1 MLDSDRPPETEAP
14 EELLADMPLPSDAK
28 TFFLG
33 GMFFLAILTTAYIA
47 RDIVLPLIF
56 ALMLNLL
63 MQPALRMLERSRVPK
78 GAGSDFA
85 HSYRVRDDCRTWRR
99 HLRTR
104 RSVDSQAARR
114 RSPPSGAVELSQRP
128 YRHASDLSGGGQQFR
143 RRGPAAKLGRAF
155 GRRSNSLERLCR
167 DAKLRQRPVHHCPVS
182 LLPACFG
189 GQLPAAV
196 RRAAARVQKQAAG
209 GRHLAANRTRY
220 FRLSPHNYPHERPC
234 RRRDRPRH
242 VVDRSRRSFWLWG
255 VPGAILSAPI
265 LATTK
270 IVCDRVRPLAALGHT
285 LAG

>member
-1 MLDSDRPPETEAP
+1 M
-14 EELLADMPLPSDAK
+14 
-28 TFFLG
+28 
-33 GMFFLAILTTAYIA
+33 
-47 RDIVLPLIF
+47 
-56 ALMLNLL
+56 
-63 MQPALRMLERSRVPK
+63 
-78 GAGSDFA
+78 
-85 HSYRVRDDCRTWRR
+85 
-99 HLRTR
+99 
-104 RSVDSQAARR
+104 DSQAARR

-155 GRRSNSLERLCR
+155 GRRSDSLERLCR

-242 VVDRSRRSFWLWG
+242 VVDRSWRSRSMGDGRIHSELCPDSRARRSFFHFPIRRLAHDRLDLASPA
-255 VPGAILSAPI
+255 PGGALCRHPRDGGRDGDADAPRQTIYAQSGSRYLLFRVLVLAVGCPWRDFSAPI

-270 IVCDRVRPLAALGHT
+270 IVCDRVRPLAALGHI